1 MLELTRDPIFGFTL
15 CIGTYALASAI
26 KRRFNYTI
34 LNPMLISSLMII
46 AILWIF
52 KIPLENFMTGGSFVA
67 MFLTPATAALAISMY
82 HQLDAIKK
90 NFLPIIIG
98 SVVGA
103 VSSIVSIVLLCQLFN
118 LTPEVTASLI
128 PKSITNAFAT
138 KLGAQLGGIVP
149 ITVAGVCV
157 TGVSGSIL
165 APYFAKWFR
174 VNNPVAT
181 GLAIGASSHVL
192 GTSKALEM
200 GEVEGTISGIA
211 VGLCG
216 LATII
221 ICIFF

>member
-1 MLELTRDPIFGFTL
+1 MLELTGDPIFGFAL
-15 CIGTYALASAI
+15 CIGTYSLAAAI

-34 LNPMLISSLMII
+34 LNPMLLSALMII
-46 AILWIF
+46 VILLAF
-52 KIPLENFMTGGSFVA
+52 KIPLKNFMAGGNFIA
-67 MFLTPATAALAISMY
+67 MFLTPATAALAVSMY
-82 HQLDAIKK
+82 HQLGAIKR
-90 NFLPIIIG
+90 NFIPILVG

-103 VSSIVSIVLLCQLFN
+103 ASSIASIILLCRLFN

-138 KLGAQLGGIVP
+138 KLAVQLGGIVP

-165 APYFAKWFR
+165 APYFVKWFR
-174 VNNPVAT
+174 VNDPVAT
-181 GLAIGASSHVL
+181 GLAIGASSHIL
-192 GTSKALEM
+192 GTSKAIEM

-221 ICIFF
+221 IGIFL